1 MTGEAANDNLSQLR
15 RLRARAARI
24 LRPKE
29 AQAVRDLH
37 ALRKRL
43 RKEGGDLMAKKKGRH
58 ANPRPAGPDD
68 PIYQRGLVIFTPMS
82 ARPGYQRPEPKEEPE
97 VEKEPPKE

>member
-68 PIYQRGLVIFTPMS
+68 PIYQQGLHIYTPLW
-82 ARPGYQRPEPKEEPE
+82 ARPGFKPPEPKKPADD
-97 VEKEPPKE
+97 KEPPKE

>member
-1 MTGEAANDNLSQLR
+1 MTGEAANDNLSQLH

-29 AQAVRDLH
+29 PQAVH

-43 RKEGGDLMAKKKGRH
+43 RKEYLMAKKKGRH

-68 PIYQRGLVIFTPMS
+68 PIYQQGLHIYTPLW
-82 ARPGYQRPEPKEEPE
+82 ARPKPPSRPPDD
-97 VEKEPPKE
+97 KEPPKE

>member
-1 MTGEAANDNLSQLR
+1 M
-15 RLRARAARI
+15 
-24 LRPKE
+24 
-29 AQAVRDLH
+29 RDLH

-68 PIYQRGLVIFTPMS
+68 PIYQQGLHIYTPLW
-82 ARPGYQRPEPKEEPE
+82 ARPKPKEEPE